1 MAYKTKKNIIASR
14 DEYSRYYPRFAGVDF
29 NSDAADVN
37 ISRMAFAQ
45 NVWRDWQSE
54 QGGAVET
61 IPGYRVLSRNA
72 GGGNP
77 NGLHHWMDALG
88 NHRIGMHVGKDFR
101 WIDHDRRD
109 EYNNEAT
116 GLVEVELADHHSV
129 SFLHH
134 DRLYLLD
141 GTNYYR
147 ISPTMDPKKVTDI
160 AYVPTSYA
168 DGAQYEQRNML
179 TNKFKNR
186 YNLVNLSDYLYAT
199 RGAYTFEYDTEA
211 KTATVTGFTVD
222 TTLEEQK
229 IAVLPE
235 STVHDGETYAVTAVG
250 ESAFSNNAIIERV
263 YISRSIER
271 IENGAF
277 YNCTALKYVDTGF
290 ETAVTGESGLP
301 KSVLSHIGTAAF
313 ADCPKLYMVAL
324 ISNVGLTVGDR
335 AFSGG
340 DGDHGDYTLNVNSKY
355 FIIGSNVK
363 GTTCDL
369 PDTDTELAGIYRN
382 LPFISTEKNISIN
395 LFFVGDEPT
404 DNENSFYYL
413 TQAIKNNVQI
423 GEVTITGNIYPNTPP
438 YVYEYNGSF
447 ENGVIY
453 VGSGWSVRAARGG
466 AVYDKDGNLSLPGPC
481 TIIIQND
488 STGELAAFICTY
500 NLDRPQGLREYGF
513 TVYDPCIS
521 LDDLTLDGASLMN
534 NVNYS
539 VSTVLNGEGY
549 IDRVIVAVAEPT
561 LLEGGV
567 LEIHGE
573 GAEGK
578 FTTVKDYVNAIDGN
592 TGYTGTAKEAI
603 CGCTICASYD
613 GRIFLSGNPRL
624 PNTIFYSQRDLT
636 GYNNPEYFGVLNFI
650 NDGVS
655 NSPVVSMMATSAALC
670 VLKGDTVQEGS
681 IYYHTG
687 ADTGDDI
694 VPRIY
699 PSQQGL
705 AGLGCLGASCNFYD
719 DPVFISRRGLEA
731 IGKQQVNLERTLEH
745 RSHNVDVRLTEEDLR
760 SARLAEWLGYLVIL
774 VGGHIYLADSRQIF
788 THHTGVANYEWYYV
802 DPVGVWENDRV
813 RYFTL
818 TEDNTVK
825 GSDGNYYKL
834 SDLTISGPKGS
845 RGFDFDAEP
854 RFVDNGSYYM
864 AGMAF
869 YTDGNGYGTGI
880 GVDITYIVDEN
891 SRYIPVDTVG
901 EKAGGTFTPA
911 TEMVCVDDVLYLLA
925 GNTLM
930 CFNTDKRGAG
940 VDIDGEAVVLD
951 RDVIHKSY
959 YSFCGHRYESGF
971 TTRSDNCDMPHM
983 TKQTRRNSFVI
994 RVKALSGARIKARG
1008 KCERGDYSQW
1018 VELSTTA
1025 NDFDLS
1031 AVDFSNFTTIGRDT
1045 HMCIIREH
1053 FRKWYEKQIYFYSD
1067 EYQAPFGIYSGAFR
1081 YSVQGR
1087 IRI

>member
-1 MAYKTKKNIIASR
+1 MAYKSKKNIIASR

-45 NVWRDWQSE
+45 NVYRDWCSE

-61 IPGYRVLSRNA
+61 IPGYRVLSKNA
-72 GGGNP
+72 RGGNP
-77 NGLHHWMDALG
+77 NGLHHWMDAEG
-88 NHRIGMHVGKDFR
+88 NHRVGMHVGRDFR

-109 EYNNEAT
+109 EYNDEAT
-116 GLVEVELADHHSV
+116 GIIAVELADHHSV

-147 ISPTMDPKKVTDI
+147 ISPTMEPKKVTDI

-290 ETAVTGESGLP
+290 ETAVTGESELP

-363 GTTCDL
+363 GATCDL

-395 LFFVGDEPT
+395 LFFAGDEPT
-404 DNENSFYYL
+404 DNKNSFYYL
-413 TQAIKNNVQI
+413 VQAIKNNVRI

-438 YVYEYNGSF
+438 YAYEYNGSF

-466 AVYDKDGNLSLPGPC
+466 AVYDKDGDLTLPGPC

-521 LDDLTLDGASLMN
+521 LDDLTLDGASIMN

-592 TGYTGTAKEAI
+592 TGYTGTAREAI

-745 RSHNVDVRLTEEDLR
+745 RSHNVDVRLTEEDLK
-760 SARLAEWLGYLVIL
+760 SARLAEWMGYLVVL

-788 THHTGVANYEWYYV
+788 THQTGVANYEWYYV
-802 DPVGVWENDRV
+802 DPVGTWTGDVE

-818 TEDNTVK
+818 TEDNTVR
-825 GSDGNYYKL
+825 GTDGVYYK
-834 SDLTISGPKGS
+834 ISELYADMNCRTK
-845 RGFDFDAEP
+845 FDFDTEP
-854 RFVDNGSYYM
+854 RFIDDKSYVTKGAWYRD
-864 AGMAF
+864 
-869 YTDGNGYGTGI
+869 TSSSVTLVNQVTSIKCIQDG
-880 GVDITYIVDEN
+880 D
-891 SRYIPVDTVG
+891 SYIPVDTVG
-901 EKAGGTFTPA
+901 EMAGGTFTPA

-925 GNTLM
+925 GDTLL
-930 CFNTDKRGAG
+930 CFNNDKRGVG
-940 VDIDGEAVVLD
+940 VDIGGEAVEID

-971 TTRSDNCDMPHM
+971 ATRSDNCDIPHL
-983 TKQTRRNSFVI
+983 TKQTRRNSFII

-1031 AVDFSNFTTIGRDT
+1031 AVDFANFTTIGRDT
-1045 HMCIIREH
+1045 HMCIIREK

-1067 EYQAPFGIYSGAFR
+1067 EYQAPFGIYSGSFR

>member
-45 NVWRDWQSE
+45 NVWRDWQCE

-61 IPGYRVLSRNA
+61 IPGYRVLAKSMVY
-72 GGGNP
+72 GNP
-77 NGLHHWMDALG
+77 NGLHHWMDAHG
-88 NHRIGMHVGKDFR
+88 NHRVGVHVGNSFR
-101 WIDHDRRD
+101 WIEHDQRD
-109 EYNNEAT
+109 EYKDKMEMIGVT
-116 GLVEVELADHHSV
+116 LADHNSV

-147 ISPTMDPKKVTDI
+147 ISPTMEPRKVTEI

-186 YNLVNLSDYLYAT
+186 YNLVNLSDYLT
-199 RGAYTFEYDTEA
+199 EESHGAFSFNYDDSA
-211 KTATVTGFTVD
+211 KTATVTGFAPD
-222 TTLEEQK
+222 TSLEAQK
-229 IAVLPE
+229 VAILPE
-235 STVHDGETYAVTAVG
+235 KIMRNDSEYTVTAIADNAFENNAAVTA
-250 ESAFSNNAIIERV
+250 V
-263 YISRSIER
+263 YISRSIQS
-271 IENGAF
+271 IGKGAF
-277 YNCTALKYVDTGF
+277 KNCSGLKLLDTGF
-290 ETAVTGESGLP
+290 ATAAPGDSKLSASSLANIGES
-301 KSVLSHIGTAAF
+301 AF
-313 ADCPKLYMVAL
+313 ADCPKLYMIAL
-324 ISNVGLTVGDR
+324 LSNVELVIGNK

-340 DGDHGDYTLNVNSKY
+340 DGDHGSYYDSKNSKY
-355 FIIGSNVK
+355 IIIGPNVR
-363 GTTCDL
+363 GESCAAAASD
-369 PDTDTELAGIYRN
+369 AIYRS
-382 LPFISTEKNISIN
+382 LPFISLEKDLDIN
-395 LFFVGDEPT
+395 VFFIGGEPT
-404 DNENSFYYL
+404 DTTNTFYHL
-413 TQAIKNNVQI
+413 AQAIRNGPYK
-423 GEVTITGNIYPNTPP
+423 GAVTMTDAAT
-438 YVYEYNGSF
+438 YEYSSSLTGAI
-447 ENGVIY
+447 VQTLQK
-453 VGSGWSVRAARGG
+453 GWSVRAACGG
-466 AVYDKDGNLSLPGPC
+466 AVYDYTTGNVTLPGPC
-481 TIIIQND
+481 AIIVKNGLGAYVAHVASYNADRPVD
-488 STGELAAFICTY
+488 STFNKY
-500 NLDRPQGLREYGF
+500 SF

-534 NVNYS
+534 NVKYS

-567 LEIHGE
+567 LEICGE

-578 FTTVKDYVNAIDGN
+578 FNTVKDYVNALDGN

-745 RSHNVDVRLTEEDLR
+745 RSFNVDVRLTEEDLR
-760 SARLAEWLGYLVIL
+760 SARMAEWLGYLVIL
-774 VGGHIYLADSRQIF
+774 VGGRIYLADSRQIF
-788 THHTGVANYEWYYV
+788 THQTGVANYEWYYV
-802 DPVGVWENDRV
+802 DPVGAWTGDTE

-818 TEDNTVK
+818 TEDNTVLA
-825 GSDGNYYKL
+825 SDGNYYKL
-834 SDLTISGPKGS
+834 SALRLAGGKSFTFDEVRRYIDDGMLYHATTASTS
-845 RGFDFDAEP
+845 R
-854 RFVDNGSYYM
+854 RNDNGSTTSFTVEVDFYYM
-864 AGMAF
+864 IAE
-869 YTDGNGYGTGI
+869 DG
-880 GVDITYIVDEN
+880 
-891 SRYIPVDTVG
+891 RYIPVDTVG
-901 EKAGGTFTPA
+901 EMVGGTFTPA

-925 GNTLM
+925 GNTLL
-930 CFNTDKRGAG
+930 CFNTDKRGVG
-940 VDIDGEAVVLD
+940 VDIEGAAVVID

-971 TTRSDNCDMPHM
+971 ATRSDNCDMPHL

-1031 AVDFSNFTTIGRDT
+1031 AVDFANFTTIGRDT

-1053 FRKWYEKQIYFYSD
+1053 FRKWYEKQIYFYSN

>member
-1 MAYKTKKNIIASR
+1 MAYKSKKNIIASR

-45 NVWRDWQSE
+45 NVYRDWGSE

-61 IPGYRVLSRNA
+61 IPGYRKLAKLAVD
-72 GGGNP
+72 GNP
-77 NGLHHWMDALG
+77 NGLHHWMDAEG
-88 NHRIGMHVGKDFR
+88 NHRVGMHVGNRFR
-101 WIDHDRRD
+101 WIEHERRD
-109 EYNNEAT
+109 EYNDEAT
-116 GLVEVELADHHSV
+116 GIIAVELADHHSV

-147 ISPTMDPKKVTDI
+147 ISPTMEPRKVTDI

-186 YNLVNLSDYLYAT
+186 YNLVNLSDYLT
-199 RGAYTFEYDTEA
+199 EESHGAFSFTYDDVA
-211 KTATVTGFTVD
+211 KTASVTGFAPD
-222 TTLEEQK
+222 TTLDEQK
-229 IAVLPE
+229 VAILPE
-235 STVHDGETYAVTAVG
+235 KILRNDSEYTVTAIADNAFADNAAVTA
-250 ESAFSNNAIIERV
+250 V
-263 YISRSIER
+263 YISRSIQR
-271 IENGAF
+271 IGDGAF
-277 YNCTALKYVDTGF
+277 KNCSALKYLDTGF
-290 ETAVTGESGLP
+290 SAVMTGDSELSVSSLAYIGES
-301 KSVLSHIGTAAF
+301 AF
-313 ADCPKLYMVAL
+313 SECPKLYMVAL
-324 ISNVGLTVGDR
+324 LSNVELVIGNK

-340 DGDHGDYTLNVNSKY
+340 DGDNGSYTPNANSKY
-355 FIIGSNVK
+355 FIIGSNIR
-363 GTTCDL
+363 GETCAV
-369 PDTDTELAGIYRN
+369 PATDGERSAIYRK
-382 LPFISTEKNISIN
+382 LPFISTEKELNIN
-395 LFFVGDEPT
+395 VFFEGGEPT
-404 DNENSFYYL
+404 DNTNTFYYL
-413 TQAIKNNVQI
+413 AQSIGSGYFTGKTENVTVI
-423 GEVTITGNIYPNTPP
+423 P
-438 YVYEYNGSF
+438 YEYSSSLTSAIVQPF
-447 ENGVIY
+447 E
-453 VGSGWSVRAARGG
+453 VGWNVRVSRGG
-466 AVYDKDGNLSLPGPC
+466 AIYDATTGNVTLPGPC
-481 TIIIQND
+481 AIVMQDTAA
-488 STGELAAFICTY
+488 GECVAYVASY
-500 NLDRPQGLREYGF
+500 NADRPVDSILNKYSF

-521 LDDLTLDGASLMN
+521 LEDLTLDGASIMN

-592 TGYTGTAKEAI
+592 TGYNGTAREAI

-745 RSHNVDVRLTEEDLR
+745 RSFNVDVRLTEEDLK
-760 SARLAEWLGYLVIL
+760 SARLAEWMGYLVVL

-788 THHTGVANYEWYYV
+788 THQTGVANYEWYYV
-802 DPVGVWENDRV
+802 DPVGTWTGDVE

-818 TEDNTVK
+818 TEDNTVR
-825 GSDGNYYKL
+825 GTDGVYYK
-834 SDLTISGPKGS
+834 ISELYADMNCRTK
-845 RGFDFDAEP
+845 FDFDTEP
-854 RFVDNGSYYM
+854 RFIDDKSYVTKGAWYRD
-864 AGMAF
+864 
-869 YTDGNGYGTGI
+869 TSSSVTLVNQVTSIKCIQDG
-880 GVDITYIVDEN
+880 D
-891 SRYIPVDTVG
+891 SYIPVDTVG
-901 EKAGGTFTPA
+901 EMAGGTFTPA

-925 GNTLM
+925 GDTLL
-930 CFNTDKRGAG
+930 CFNNDKRGVG
-940 VDIDGEAVVLD
+940 VDIGGEAVEID

-971 TTRSDNCDMPHM
+971 ATRSDNCDIPHL
-983 TKQTRRNSFVI
+983 TKQTRRNSFII

-1031 AVDFSNFTTIGRDT
+1031 AVDFANFTTIGRDT
-1045 HMCIIREH
+1045 HMCIIREK

-1067 EYQAPFGIYSGAFR
+1067 EYQAPFGIYSGSFR

>member
-77 NGLHHWMDALG
+77 NGLHHWMDAHG

-101 WIDHDRRD
+101 WIDHERRD
-109 EYNNEAT
+109 EYKDKMEAIGVT
-116 GLVEVELADHHSV
+116 LADHHSV

-147 ISPTMDPKKVTDI
+147 ISPTMEPKKVTDI

-186 YNLVNLSDYLYAT
+186 YNLVNLSDYLT
-199 RGAYTFEYDTEA
+199 EESHGAFSFNYDDSK
-211 KTATVTGFTVD
+211 KTATVTGFAPD
-222 TTLEEQK
+222 TSLEAQK
-229 IAVLPE
+229 VAILPE
-235 STVHDGETYAVTAVG
+235 KIMRNDSEYTVTAIADNAFADNAAVTA
-250 ESAFSNNAIIERV
+250 V
-263 YISRSIER
+263 YISRSIQR
-271 IENGAF
+271 IGDGAF
-277 YNCTALKYVDTGF
+277 KNCSGLKLLDTGF
-290 ETAVTGESGLP
+290 APTVTGDSKLSASSLAYIGES
-301 KSVLSHIGTAAF
+301 AF
-313 ADCPKLYMVAL
+313 SDCPKLYMIAL
-324 ISNVGLTVGDR
+324 LSNVELTVCDK

-340 DGDHGDYTLNVNSKY
+340 DGDHGGYTDNKNSKY
-355 FIIGSNVK
+355 IIIGPNVR
-363 GTTCDL
+363 GESCAAAS
-369 PDTDTELAGIYRN
+369 TESAKTAIYRS
-382 LPFISTEKNISIN
+382 LPFISLEKDLDIN
-395 LFFVGDEPT
+395 VFFIGGEPT
-404 DNENSFYYL
+404 DTTNTFYHL
-413 TQAIKNNVQI
+413 AQAIRSGPYK
-423 GEVTITGNIYPNTPP
+423 GEVTMTDAVT
-438 YVYEYNGSF
+438 YEYSSSLTGAIVQTF
-447 ENGVIY
+447 EQ
-453 VGSGWSVRAARGG
+453 GWSVRAACGG
-466 AVYDKDGNLSLPGPC
+466 AVYDYTTGNVTLPGPC
-481 TIIIQND
+481 AIIVKNGQGAYVAHVASYNADRPVD
-488 STGELAAFICTY
+488 STFNKY
-500 NLDRPQGLREYGF
+500 SF

-534 NVNYS
+534 NVKYS

-549 IDRVIVAVAEPT
+549 IDRVIVAVSEPT

-567 LEIHGE
+567 LEICGE

-578 FTTVKDYVNAIDGN
+578 FNTVKDYVNAIDGN

-745 RSHNVDVRLTEEDLR
+745 RSFNVDVRLTEEDLR

-774 VGGHIYLADSRQIF
+774 VGGRIYLADSRQIF
-788 THHTGVANYEWYYV
+788 THQTGVANYEWYYV
-802 DPVGVWENDRV
+802 DPVGTWTGDTE

-818 TEDNTVK
+818 TEDNTVLA
-825 GSDGNYYKL
+825 SDGNYYKL
-834 SDLTISGPKGS
+834 SALKLAGGKSFTFDEVRRYIDDGMLYHATTVWAS
-845 RGFDFDAEP
+845 RQN
-854 RFVDNGSYYM
+854 DNGSMTSFTVDVDFYYM
-864 AGMAF
+864 IAE
-869 YTDGNGYGTGI
+869 DG
-880 GVDITYIVDEN
+880 
-891 SRYIPVDTVG
+891 RYIPVDTVG
-901 EKAGGTFTPA
+901 EMVGGTFTPA

-925 GNTLM
+925 GNTLL
-930 CFNTDKRGAG
+930 CFNTDKRGVG
-940 VDIDGEAVVLD
+940 VDIDGAAVVID

-971 TTRSDNCDMPHM
+971 ATRSDNCDMPHM

-1031 AVDFSNFTTIGRDT
+1031 AVDFANFTTIGRDT

>member
-61 IPGYRVLSRNA
+61 IPGYRVLAKSMVY
-72 GGGNP
+72 GNP
-77 NGLHHWMDALG
+77 NGLHHWMDAHG
-88 NHRIGMHVGKDFR
+88 NHRVGVHVGNSFR
-101 WIDHDRRD
+101 WIEHDRRD
-109 EYNNEAT
+109 EYKDKMEAI
-116 GLVEVELADHHSV
+116 GVALADHHSV

-147 ISPTMDPKKVTDI
+147 ISPTMEPKKVTDI

-186 YNLVNLSDYLYAT
+186 YNLVNLSDYLT
-199 RGAYTFEYDTEA
+199 EESHGAFSFNYDDSK
-211 KTATVTGFTVD
+211 KTATVTGFAPD
-222 TTLEEQK
+222 TSLEAQK
-229 IAVLPE
+229 VAILPE
-235 STVHDGETYAVTAVG
+235 KIMRNDSEYTVTAIADDAFANNAAVTA
-250 ESAFSNNAIIERV
+250 V
-263 YISRSIER
+263 YISRSIQS
-271 IENGAF
+271 IGKGAF
-277 YNCTALKYVDTGF
+277 KNCSGLKLLDTGF
-290 ETAVTGESGLP
+290 APAATGDSE
-301 KSVLSHIGTAAF
+301 LSASSLASIGDSAF
-313 ADCPKLYMVAL
+313 SECPKLYMIAL
-324 ISNVGLTVGDR
+324 LSNVELVIGNK

-340 DGDHGDYTLNVNSKY
+340 DGDHGSYYDSKNSKY
-355 FIIGSNVK
+355 IIIGPNVR
-363 GTTCDL
+363 GASCDTAAN
-369 PDTDTELAGIYRN
+369 DAIYRS
-382 LPFISTEKNISIN
+382 LPFISLEKDLDIN
-395 LFFVGDEPT
+395 VFFIGGEPT
-404 DNENSFYYL
+404 DSTNTFYHL
-413 TQAIKNNVQI
+413 AQAIRNGLYKGTVAM
-423 GEVTITGNIYPNTPP
+423 TDAAT
-438 YVYEYNGSF
+438 YEYSSSLTEAIVQTF
-447 ENGVIY
+447 QKDC
-453 VGSGWSVRAARGG
+453 SVRAACGS
-466 AVYDKDGNLSLPGPC
+466 AVYDFTTGNVTLPGPC
-481 TIIIQND
+481 AIILTNDQGAYVAYVASYNADRPVD
-488 STGELAAFICTY
+488 STLNKY
-500 NLDRPQGLREYGF
+500 SF

-521 LDDLTLDGASLMN
+521 LDDLTLDGASIMN
-534 NVNYS
+534 NGNYS

-549 IDRVIVAVAEPT
+549 IDRVIVAVSEPT

-567 LEIHGE
+567 LEICGE

-578 FTTVKDYVNAIDGN
+578 FNTVKDYVNAIDGN